1 MNKFLLGKGRR
12 CIPLLIG
19 GYVMFFPL
27 LSHGISIP
35 SVVKTD
41 SISTPL
47 NLTIYNNLNSIS
59 TSLDTTNNRF
69 EAISIPI
76 DLNKY
81 SHDVATYSTKKN
93 NLPTSIYFQQTISGI
108 ISDSQGPLAGVTV
121 RIKGTDKGVISDI
134 EGKYSITANANDVL
148 VFSYMGYITQER
160 LVGNSSQ
167 FSVILVEDTKVLQE
181 VVVNAGY
188 YTVKDKERTG
198 SIATVKS
205 EAIEK
210 QPVANILGALQGR
223 MAGVNITQSTG
234 VPGGGFSIEIRGR
247 NSIRPEANQPLYIVD
262 GMPFSSE
269 SLGNTA
275 ISGPILPGSGI
286 NPLNA
291 IHPSD
296 IESVTVL
303 KDADATAI
311 YGSRGANG
319 VVLITTKKGKAKKVQ
334 FTLNTYSGAGTI
346 TRKLD
351 LLNTQQYLEMRE
363 EAFENDGI
371 STLPFWAYDV
381 NGTWDRNRYTDWQK
395 ELIGGTS
402 NVRSVQLGVSGG
414 SSTTQFMVSGTHY
427 NETTVFPGDFGY
439 KKSSFHFSISH
450 ASPSDRLRLQLSGIY
465 VADEND
471 LLPID
476 LTRTAITLAP
486 NAPALYDADGNLNW
500 ENSTWENPLRLLNG
514 KYLSKT
520 KGLNLGGRL
529 GYNLAKDL
537 EFAASIGYNDTR
549 VQELSTTPHTIYN
562 PAFGLTSAISSAMF
576 NNSFQ
581 HSWNIEPQLEWKKTF
596 NNSKF
601 SILLGST
608 FQEREASQL
617 TNYAMG
623 FASNSLITN
632 LNAATTTQVMNH
644 GENVYR
650 YAAVFGRV
658 NYIYK
663 DTYILNLT
671 GRRDGSSRFG
681 PGNQFATFG
690 AVGGAWLF
698 SNYDVVREKLPFLS
712 FGKLRSSYGTTGS
725 DQIGDYQF
733 LNTYMPTGIPY
744 AGVIGL
750 QPTRLFNADFSW
762 EVNKKFEVALET
774 GFLNDRIFF
783 TAGYFSNR
791 SSNQLV
797 GIPLP
802 GTTGFTSVQS
812 NLNAE
817 VANSG
822 LEFELR
828 TVNFSGSNFN
838 WTTSLNFTSV
848 RNKLLSFPD
857 LEGSVYANQLVIG
870 QPLGIR
876 KVYSFTGV
884 DPNTGLFTFEDY
896 NGDGLLTST
905 EDRQKLVDTTPD
917 FYGGIQNSITYKN
930 WNLDFLFQF
939 VKQVG
944 LNSVSTSDLPGSASN
959 MPVSVLDRWQ
969 TVGDTSGGQLFTAG
983 FNGDAVNNFYSYYI
997 NSDAAYTD
1005 ASFVRLKNLSLSYT
1019 LPKTLMKEGS
1029 CKLYFQGQNL
1039 LTFTKFQGADPENQS
1054 QGRLP
1059 TLRMLTLGVQLSF

>member
-1 MNKFLLGKGRR
+1 MNKFLLGKGRS
-12 CIPLLIG
+12 CVSLLIG
-19 GYVMFFPL
+19 TYVLFFPL
-27 LSHGISIP
+27 LSYGISIP
-35 SVVKTD
+35 TNRNKHSFDVKA
-41 SISTPL
+41 
-47 NLTIYNNLNSIS
+47 
-59 TSLDTTNNRF
+59 
-69 EAISIPI
+69 EMISIPI
-76 DLNKY
+76 NRNKH
-81 SHDVATYSTKKN
+81 SLVITKFSVSAKMYQEVVTGVVTDAFGV
-93 NLPTSIYFQQTISGI
+93 LG
-108 ISDSQGPLAGVTV
+108 GVTV
-121 RIKGTDKGVISDI
+121 TVLGTDKGTV
-134 EGKYSITANANDVL
+134 TAADGSYRIVASKGTVL
-148 VFSYMGYITQER
+148 SFSYIGYKTQTVV
-160 LVGNSSQ
+160 VGDTLTL
-167 FSVILVEDTKVLQE
+167 SVVLEEDTLSLQE

-188 YTVKDKERTG
+188 YNVKEKERTG
-198 SIATVKS
+198 SISTVKAD
-205 EAIEK
+205 AIEK

-223 MAGVNITQSTG
+223 MAGVNIVQSTG

-247 NSIRPEANQPLYIVD
+247 NSIRLEGNQPLYIVD

-291 IHPSD
+291 IHPTD

-319 VVLITTKKGKAKKVQ
+319 VVLITTKKGKAKKTQ
-334 FTLNTYSGAGTI
+334 FTLNTYTGAGTI

-363 EAFENDGI
+363 EAFANDGI
-371 STLPFWAYDV
+371 TTLPFWAYDV

-395 ELIGGTS
+395 ELIGGTAD
-402 NVRSVQLGVSGG
+402 VRSVQLGASGG

-439 KKSSFHFSISH
+439 KKSSFHFSVSH
-450 ASPSDRLRLQLSGIY
+450 ASSSDRIRLQLSGIY

-486 NAPALYDADGNLNW
+486 NAPAVYDADGNLNW
-500 ENSTWENPLRLLNG
+500 ENSTWENPLRMLNG

-529 GYNLAKDL
+529 GYTLTKDL
-537 EFAASIGYNDTR
+537 EFSTSIGYNDTR

-581 HSWNIEPQLEWKKTF
+581 HSWNVEPQLEWKKSLS
-596 NNSKF
+596 NSKF
-601 SILLGST
+601 SVLLGST

-617 TNYAMG
+617 SNYAMG

-650 YAAVFGRV
+650 HAAVFGRV

-681 PGNQFATFG
+681 PGKQFATFG
-690 AVGGAWLF
+690 AVGAAWLF
-698 SNYDVVREKLPFLS
+698 SNYDGVRENIPFLS

-744 AGVIGL
+744 AGIIGL
-750 QPTRLFNADFSW
+750 HPTRLFNADFSW
-762 EVNKKFEVALET
+762 EVSKKFEVALET
-774 GFLNDRIFF
+774 GFLNDRIFL

-817 VANSG
+817 VANRAF
-822 LEFELR
+822 EFELR
-828 TVNFSGSNFN
+828 TVNFSKANFN
-838 WTTSLNFTSV
+838 WTTSFNITSL
-848 RNKLLSFPD
+848 RNELLSFPD
-857 LEGSVYANQLVIG
+857 LAGSVYANQLVIG

-896 NGDGLLTST
+896 NGDGLLTPT

-930 WNLDFLFQF
+930 WNLDFFFQF

-969 TVGDTSGGQLFTAG
+969 TVGDTNTGQLFTAG

-1005 ASFVRLKNLSLSYT
+1005 ASYVRLKNLSLSYT
-1019 LPKTLMKEGS
+1019 LPKQIMKEGS

>member
-1 MNKFLLGKGRR
+1 MNKFLLGKGRS
-12 CIPLLIG
+12 CVSLLIG
-19 GYVMFFPL
+19 TYVLFFPL
-27 LSHGISIP
+27 LSYGISIP
-35 SVVKTD
+35 TNRNKHSFDVKA
-41 SISTPL
+41 
-47 NLTIYNNLNSIS
+47 
-59 TSLDTTNNRF
+59 
-69 EAISIPI
+69 EMISIPI
-76 DLNKY
+76 NRNKH
-81 SHDVATYSTKKN
+81 SLVITKFSVSAKMYQEVVTGVVTDAFGV
-93 NLPTSIYFQQTISGI
+93 LG
-108 ISDSQGPLAGVTV
+108 GVTV
-121 RIKGTDKGVISDI
+121 TVLGTDKGTV
-134 EGKYSITANANDVL
+134 TAADGSYRIVASKGTVL
-148 VFSYMGYITQER
+148 SFSYIGYKTQTVV
-160 LVGNSSQ
+160 VGDTLTL
-167 FSVILVEDTKVLQE
+167 SVVLEEDTLSLQE

-188 YTVKDKERTG
+188 YNVKEKERTG
-198 SIATVKS
+198 SISTVKAD
-205 EAIEK
+205 AIEK

-223 MAGVNITQSTG
+223 MAGVNIVQSTG

-247 NSIRPEANQPLYIVD
+247 NSIRLEGNQPLYIVD

-291 IHPSD
+291 IHPTD

-319 VVLITTKKGKAKKVQ
+319 VVLITTKKGKAKKTQ
-334 FTLNTYSGAGTI
+334 FTLNTYTGAGTI

-363 EAFENDGI
+363 EAFANDGI
-371 STLPFWAYDV
+371 TTLPFWAYDV

-395 ELIGGTS
+395 ELIGGTAD
-402 NVRSVQLGVSGG
+402 VRSVQLGASGG

-427 NETTVFPGDFGY
+427 NETTVFPDDFGY
-439 KKSSFHFSISH
+439 KKSSFHFSVSH
-450 ASPSDRLRLQLSGIY
+450 ASSSDRIRLQLSGIY

-486 NAPALYDADGNLNW
+486 NAPAVYDADGNLNW
-500 ENSTWENPLRLLNG
+500 ENSTWENPLRMLNG

-529 GYNLAKDL
+529 GYTLTKDL
-537 EFAASIGYNDTR
+537 EFSTSIGYNDTR

-581 HSWNIEPQLEWKKTF
+581 HSWNVEPQLEWKKSLS
-596 NNSKF
+596 NSKF
-601 SILLGST
+601 SVLLGST

-617 TNYAMG
+617 SNYAMG

-681 PGNQFATFG
+681 PGKQFATFG
-690 AVGGAWLF
+690 AVGAAWLF
-698 SNYDVVREKLPFLS
+698 SNYDGVRENIPFLS

-744 AGVIGL
+744 AGIIGL
-750 QPTRLFNADFSW
+750 HPTRLFNADFSW
-762 EVNKKFEVALET
+762 EVSKKFEVALET
-774 GFLNDRIFF
+774 GFLNDRIFL

-822 LEFELR
+822 FEFELR
-828 TVNFSGSNFN
+828 TVNFSKVNFN
-838 WTTSLNFTSV
+838 WTTSFNITSL
-848 RNKLLSFPD
+848 RNELLSFPD
-857 LEGSVYANQLVIG
+857 LAGSVYANQLVIG

-896 NGDGLLTST
+896 NGDGLLTPT

-930 WNLDFLFQF
+930 WNLDFFFQF

-969 TVGDTSGGQLFTAG
+969 TVGDTNTGQLFTAG

-1005 ASFVRLKNLSLSYT
+1005 ASYVRLKNLSLSYT
-1019 LPKTLMKEGS
+1019 LPKQIMKEGS